1 MMYQGEKFNSF
12 THLVGSILSF
22 IGVALLVSIAIE
34 KGDIW
39 KIIGFSVYGASLI
52 MLYSVSTIYHSS
64 RGKIK
69 ELFRQ
74 LDYISIYLLIAGTYT
89 PFTLVTLRG
98 VWGWSLFAVIWTLA
112 IVGIIQEIYIGK
124 KTRLYSLILY
134 PLMGWI
140 IVIAIEPLLE
150 KLSSSGMYWL
160 AAGGLAY
167 TLGIA
172 FFLLD
177 EKVKHF
183 HGVWHL
189 FVLMG
194 SFFQFVC
201 LWKFVA

>member
-98 VWGWSLFAVIWTLA
+98 IWGWSLFAVIWTLA
-112 IVGIIQEIYIGK
+112 IVGIIQ
-124 KTRLYSLILY
+124 
-134 PLMGWI
+134 
-140 IVIAIEPLLE
+140 
-150 KLSSSGMYWL
+150 
-160 AAGGLAY
+160 
-167 TLGIA
+167 
-172 FFLLD
+172 
-177 EKVKHF
+177 
-183 HGVWHL
+183 
-189 FVLMG
+189 
-194 SFFQFVC
+194 
-201 LWKFVA
+201 

>member
-1 MMYQGEKFNSF
+1 MYKGEKFNSL
-12 THLVGSILSF
+12 THLMGIILSF

-34 KGDIW
+34 KGDAW
-39 KIIGFSVYGASLI
+39 KIVGFSVYGASLI

-69 ELFRQ
+69 DLFRQ

-89 PFTLVTLRG
+89 PFTLVTLHG
-98 VWGWSLFAVIWTLA
+98 VWGWSLFGVIWTLA
-112 IVGIIQEIYIGK
+112 IGGIIQEIYIGK

-140 IVIAIEPLLE
+140 IVIATEPLLE

-183 HGVWHL
+183 HGVWHI

>member
-1 MMYQGEKFNSF
+1 MYKGEKFNSW
-12 THLVGSILSF
+12 THLLGIVLSF

-34 KGDIW
+34 KGDAW
-39 KIIGFSVYGASLI
+39 KIVGFSVYGASLI
-52 MLYSVSTIYHSS
+52 MLYSVSTIYHST

-69 ELFRQ
+69 DLFRQ

-98 VWGWSLFAVIWTLA
+98 TWGWSLFAIIWTLA

-140 IVIAIEPLLE
+140 IVIAINPLLE
-150 KLSSSGMYWL
+150 KLSSSGLWWL
-160 AAGGLAY
+160 AAGGLSY
-167 TLGIA
+167 TLGIV

-183 HGVWHL
+183 HGVWHI
-189 FVLMG
+189 FVLTG
-194 SFFQFVC
+194 SFLQFIC